1 MKKQFLWILPA
12 LLFAACER
20 PIDIDL
26 DAGQAQYTIDAFVNT
41 LDSEQVIRIT
51 RSIPFTADPSTIPG
65 VTGAQVAI
73 IDSTNFKVFFFQ
85 DKGNGVYSWKP
96 TRAAGD
102 TFAVGHQFVLAVAVG
117 NDTFI
122 SGTLLRPTATID
134 SIGIVNEPER
144 LGVKGGKYVELWAN
158 DLPGRGNCYRIKTY
172 VNGKLKDGV
181 GDLNIAFDGA
191 FGPNEGS
198 DGIPFIVPIRY
209 VQLNDF
215 GNPYKPGDKV
225 RVEVHSI
232 SPETLYF
239 FTEVRTQLQ
248 NQGLFATIPANVKSN
263 LFNINPNSKIRAN
276 GFFNMSATS
285 SLERVIP

>member
-1 MKKQFLWILPA
+1 MKKPFIWILPA

-96 TRAAGD
+96 NRAAGD
-102 TFAVGHQFVLAVAVG
+102 TFAIGHQFVLAVAVG
-117 NDTFI
+117 SDTFI

-134 SIGIVNEPER
+134 SIGLVNEPES
-144 LGVKGGKYVELWAN
+144 LGVKGGKYVELWARPWQL
-158 DLPGRGNCYRIKTY
+158 LPHQNLCQWQ
-172 VNGKLKDGV
+172 
-181 GDLNIAFDGA
+181 A
-191 FGPNEGS
+191 EGWRWRS
-198 DGIPFIVPIRY
+198 EYCLRRR
-209 VQLNDF
+209 
-215 GNPYKPGDKV
+215 V
-225 RVEVHSI
+225 RSQRRFRWHSI
-232 SPETLYF
+232 HCTYSLRATERFPEPLPAGRQGAGGSALDQSGNVVFLHGSAHPTA
-239 FTEVRTQLQ
+239 ESRVVRYDTGQRQKQFVQYQPQL
-248 NQGLFATIPANVKSN
+248 
-263 LFNINPNSKIRAN
+263 
-276 GFFNMSATS
+276 
-285 SLERVIP
+285 